1 MTVRLAVPNKGRL
14 KEPTVRLLKD
24 AGLSFEVTDRS
35 LTARVRNA
43 DIELLFV
50 RTEDICELVEDGVA
64 DAGITGQDLL
74 AEDGSHLDEVLEL
87 GFGHCRVAAAAPT
100 SSDIQKVEDL
110 AGKRVA
116 TSHARI
122 ADAFFAGRG
131 IDVDVVRLRGSV
143 EVAPKLGIADGIVD
157 LVSTGS
163 TLVVNGLREIETILE
178 SQAVLVWQDTN
189 GHAEAARLETALR
202 SVVDARA
209 RRYIVLNAPEA
220 SVSAIAEIIPG
231 LEAPTVVPL
240 AEDGW
245 VAIHSV
251 VSAGEVWTLLPRLE
265 AAGGQGILVLPIT
278 QVLG

>member
-14 KEPTVRLLKD
+14 KEPTIRLLKD

-43 DIELLFV
+43 EIELLFV
-50 RTEDICELVEDGVA
+50 RTEDIAELVDDGVA

-74 AEDGSHLDEVLEL
+74 AEDGSDLEVVLEL
-87 GFGHCRVAAAAPT
+87 GFGHCRVSAAVPATSAAE
-100 SSDIQKVEDL
+100 KFEDL
-110 AGKRVA
+110 AGLRLA
-116 TSHARI
+116 TSHPRI
-122 ADAFFAGRG
+122 ARDFFQARS
-131 IDVDVVRLRGSV
+131 IDVDVVQLRGSV
-143 EVAPKLGIADGIVD
+143 EVAPKLGIADAIVD

-163 TLVVNGLREIETILE
+163 TLVVNGLREIGTILD
-178 SQAVLVWQDTN
+178 SQAVLVWQAD
-189 GHAEAARLETALR
+189 HSHPEAGRLETAVR
-202 SVVDARA
+202 SVVGARA
-209 RRYIVLNAPEA
+209 KRYIVLNAPET
-220 SVSAIAEIIPG
+220 SVAEIAEIIPG

-251 VSAGEVWTLLPRLE
+251 VSAGEVWSLLPRLE
-265 AAGGQGILVLPIT
+265 AAGGRGILVLPIT

>member
-50 RTEDICELVEDGVA
+50 RTEDICELVDDGVA

-74 AEDGSHLDEVLEL
+74 AEDASQLDQVLEL
-87 GFGHCRVAAAAPT
+87 GFGHCRVAAAVPT
-100 SSDIQKVEDL
+100 ASDIEKVEDL

-122 ADAFFAGRG
+122 AGAFFAERG
-131 IDVDVVRLRGSV
+131 IEVDVVRLRGSV

-163 TLVVNGLREIETILE
+163 TLIVNGLREIGTILE

-202 SVVDARA
+202 SVVDARS
-209 RRYIVLNAPEA
+209 RRYIVLNAPEV
-220 SVSAIAEIIPG
+220 SVPEIAEIIPG

-251 VSAGEVWTLLPRLE
+251 VSASEVWTLLPRLE
-265 AAGGQGILVLPIT
+265 AAGGRGILVLPIT

>member
-14 KEPTVRLLKD
+14 KEPTIRLLKD

-43 DIELLFV
+43 QIELLFV
-50 RTEDICELVEDGVA
+50 RTEDICELVGDGVA

-74 AEDGSHLDEVLEL
+74 AEDGSDLDQVLEL
-87 GFGHCRVAAAAPT
+87 GFGHCRVAAAVPT
-100 SSDIQKVEDL
+100 WSDIEKVEDL

-116 TSHARI
+116 TSHPRI
-122 ADAFFAGRG
+122 AASYFDERG

-163 TLVVNGLREIETILE
+163 TLVVNGLREIGTILE
-178 SQAVLVWQDTN
+178 SQAVLVWRNTN

-202 SVVDARA
+202 SVVDARS
-209 RRYIVLNAPEA
+209 RRYIVLNAPQS
-220 SVSAIAEIIPG
+220 SVAAIAEIIPG